1 MPQPTLSYQQL
12 TAVAAEFG
20 TPVYVYDANYITH
33 QYQQLTAAFAQSDTR
48 FFYACKAL
56 TNIAVLQHIS
66 AAMWI
71 AVLSMK

>member
-33 QYQQLTAAFAQSDTR
+33 QYQQLTAAFAQYCR
-48 FFYACKAL
+48 FTTYKKYRLQCGLQFY
-56 TNIAVLQHIS
+56 Q
-66 AAMWI
+66 
-71 AVLSMK
+71 